1 MSWVGDSL
9 RALNPLTYAT
19 GMMKWIIGSILI
31 LVIFFMIWILVL
43 SKSGMNSKKPT
54 MRDRIFGIVPKL
66 QR

>member
-1 MSWVGDSL
+1 MGWLGDGI

-43 SKSGMNSKKPT
+43 AKTGMKSKPSVA
-54 MRDRIFGIVPKL
+54 DRVFGIIPKSIK
-66 QR
+66 R